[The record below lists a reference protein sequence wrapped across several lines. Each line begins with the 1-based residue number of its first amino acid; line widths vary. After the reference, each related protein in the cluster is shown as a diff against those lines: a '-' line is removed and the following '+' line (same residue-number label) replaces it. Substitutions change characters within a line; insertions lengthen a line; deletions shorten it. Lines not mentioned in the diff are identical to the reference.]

1 MSMIDRV
8 VVVLGIAVVLTACGG
23 GSGGG
28 SVSQALNEAGKTR
41 GQEATTT
48 ENDVTKTGSEENTNA
63 NSTESYSI
71 TGSGV
76 KGPIAFGEVALY
88 KLDLTSR
95 QLYDTSNPIATGS
108 TDQSAAITGLTI
120 DSSIEP
126 PFVIVIDGTR
136 GIDLNTNRS
145 PVIKRLIN
153 VVTQSHLSEG
163 RAIYA
168 TPLTTMAFNMARKSR
183 PQTAQEFLGAMS
195 IAATEIK
202 AKLGFGMSNDIDILN
217 DPPIMTAQAKG
228 ASGQQLVVEHRAALE
243 ALAAV
248 TNQMSTPMGKGLKG
262 EYFDNVDLTGFVFS
276 RVDPTVYFNWG
287 RQAPGAGIDPETFS
301 VRWSGFVQPKYSETY
316 TFYTDSDDGVR
327 VWVNNQLIIDNW
339 TDHGVT
345 ENSGQIALAAGDFY
359 PIRVEYYDSRWDAT
373 IMLKWS
379 STSQSVEAVASEYLF
394 SDDASTFRNIN
405 PDIMLE
411 KLSDDLSSD
420 GIVDGVVDGESV
432 TEIDMDVLQKD
443 PNTLKIA
450 NTNRTVGDMA
460 KVMEEEL
467 QSLALTVD
475 FKAKDVRVQLQIAQ
489 RGVSESNKPSEES
502 EGESSGTSTTTTTT
516 TSSSTTST
524 TQAIV
529 TTTTTRAIV
538 ATTTT
543 RTIVTTTT
551 STRATTSTTSA
562 STSTT
567 TRAPTTSTTTTTN
580 VVRGSA
586 FEAKYNPGHYMLIWP
601 DSTAA
606 EEGEA
611 IDIANSVFTGIQGR
625 YSWRELEPSKG
636 VYDFSKIEKD
646 LAYLQSVG
654 KRLVI
659 QFETTRWASTA
670 LGFPQYLVSAEY
682 AGGYFRRKSG
692 VAIAKKYNEKVS
704 ARIEAL
710 MTALGARFDR
720 EPYVEAIVAGETSLG
735 VTVAQDPSTVTDY
748 TVQGW
753 KTEIKAVMSAA
764 KRAFPNTTVIQYIN
778 YLDRAGEQLVDI
790 VNHAKAI
797 GVGIGGPDITPYDE
811 AAMRVHYKYYPDLA
825 GQVPLGTAVQWVN
838 YTAKNPMTQKTNTV
852 TDILEFGVDELHL
865 NYFFWVIRSPYFLR
879 DVVPLLEQRN
889 APINR

>member
-28 SVSQALNEAGKTR
+28 SVSQALNDVGTTR

-48 ENDVTKTGSEENTNA
+48 ENDVTETSSDQDTGVNGAAT
-63 NSTESYSI
+63 YSI

-88 KLDLTSR
+88 KLDLSSR
-95 QLYDTSNPIATGS
+95 QLYDASNPIATGS
-108 TDQSAAITGLTI
+108 TDQNAAIAGLAI
-120 DSSIEP
+120 DSSFTP
-126 PFVIVIDGTR
+126 PFVLVIDGTR
-136 GIDLNTNRS
+136 GIDLNTNRA

-183 PQTAQEFLGAMS
+183 PQSAQEFLGAMR

-202 AKLGFGMSNDIDILN
+202 AKLGFGMSNEIDILN

-228 ASGQQLVVEHRAALE
+228 VSGKQMVVEHRAALE

-262 EYFDNVDLTGFVFS
+262 EYFNNVDLTGFVFS

-287 RQAPGAGIDPETFS
+287 RQAPGAGVDPETFS
-301 VRWSGFVQPKYSETY
+301 VRWTGFVQPKYSENY

-327 VWVNNQLIIDNW
+327 VWVDNQLIIDNW

-345 ENSGQIALAAGDFY
+345 ENSGQITLAAGNFY
-359 PIRVEYYDSRWDAT
+359 PIRIEYYDSRWDAT

-379 STSQSVEAVASEYLF
+379 STSQAVEAVASEYLF
-394 SDDASTFRNIN
+394 SDDASTRRNVN

-420 GIVDGVVDGESV
+420 GVVDGVVDGEAVS
-432 TEIDMDVLQKD
+432 EIDMSVMQQD

-450 NTNRTVGDMA
+450 NTNRTVGDTA
-460 KVMEEEL
+460 SVMEEEL
-467 QSLALTVD
+467 QSLALRVD
-475 FKAKDVRVQLQIAQ
+475 FKATDVRVQLQIAQ
-489 RGVSESNKPSEES
+489 RGVDESTVTSESTES
-502 EGESSGTSTTTTTT
+502 ENESSATSTTTT

-529 TTTTTRAIV
+529 TTTISPS
-538 ATTTT
+538 TTTL
-543 RTIVTTTT
+543 
-551 STRATTSTTSA
+551 ATTSTTST

-580 VVRGSA
+580 VVRGGA

-601 DSTAA
+601 DSTAE

-625 YSWRELEPSKG
+625 YSWHELEPSKG

-670 LGFPQYLVSAEY
+670 LGFPRYLVSAEY
-682 AGGYFRRKSG
+682 AGGYFRRTSG
-692 VAIAKKYNEKVS
+692 VAIAKKYNAKVS
-704 ARIEAL
+704 ARIQAL
-710 MTALGARFDR
+710 MTALGARFDH
-720 EPYVEAIVAGETSLG
+720 EPFVEAVVAGETSLG
-735 VTVAQDPSTVTDY
+735 VTIAQDPSVVADY

-753 KTEIKAVMSAA
+753 KTEIKAVMTAA
-764 KRAFPNTTVIQYIN
+764 KKAFPNTTVIQYIN

-790 VNHAKAI
+790 VDHAKAI
-797 GVGIGGPDITPYDE
+797 GVGIGGPDITPYNE

-879 DVVPLLEQRN
+879 DVVPLLEQTN